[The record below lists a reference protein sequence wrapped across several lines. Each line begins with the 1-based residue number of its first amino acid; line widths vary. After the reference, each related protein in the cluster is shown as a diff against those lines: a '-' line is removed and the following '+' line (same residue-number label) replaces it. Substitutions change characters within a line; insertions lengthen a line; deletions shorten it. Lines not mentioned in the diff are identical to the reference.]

1 MIKSMD
7 MALKYMLMVEYMKE
21 IGRMEKGKGLELLHL
36 MMVLRILGSIRI
48 IKNMTKLALQYLSN
62 LMETNGL

>member
-7 MALKYMLMVEYMKE
+7 MVLKYMLMVEYMKE
-21 IGRMEKGKGLELLHL
+21 IGRMEKGKALELLHL
-36 MMVLRILGSIRI
+36 TMVLRILGSIRI

>member
-36 MMVLRILGSIRI
+36 MMVLRILGNIKI
-48 IKNMTKLALQYLSN
+48 IKAV
-62 LMETNGL
+62 

>member
-36 MMVLRILGSIRI
+36 MMVLHILGSIKI
-48 IKNMTKLALQYLSN
+48 IKNMTKLALQYL
-62 LMETNGL
+62 